1 MFLLEMM
8 RKRKNA
14 TYRLDSLIIE
24 KINAHATKQGVSA
37 NSWLEDYLFNSLKAM
52 GIIDNDELPVGE
64 TRGGDRK
71 SKNSK
76 HENRTQAINDIH
88 LHLNKE

>member
-1 MFLLEMM
+1 MYLLDLEEM

-24 KINAHATKQGVSA
+24 KISEHAKKNDISA
-37 NSWLEDYLFNSLKAM
+37 NSWLEDYLFNSLKTM
-52 GIIDNDELPVGE
+52 GIIDSNEQPLGE

-71 SKNSK
+71 S
-76 HENRTQAINDIH
+76 
-88 LHLNKE
+88 NKSDDL

>member
-1 MFLLEMM
+1 MLLIVEEM

-24 KINAHATKQGVSA
+24 KIAEHAKANGVSA
-37 NSWLEDYLFNSLKAM
+37 NSWLENYLFNSLKSM
-52 GIIDNDELPVGE
+52 GIIDSSELPLGE

-71 SKNSK
+71 SGKG
-76 HENRTQAINDIH
+76 DD
-88 LHLNKE
+88 KE

>member
-1 MFLLEMM
+1 MFLLLLEM

-24 KINAHATKQGVSA
+24 KIVEHAKANGVSA
-37 NSWLEDYLFNSLKAM
+37 NSWLETYLFNSLKSM
-52 GIIDNDELPVGE
+52 GVIDASEAPLGE

-71 SKNSK
+71 ASKSD
-76 HENRTQAINDIH
+76 R
-88 LHLNKE
+88 

>member
-1 MFLLEMM
+1 MFLTLKEM

-24 KINAHATKQGVSA
+24 KIAEHARKHEISA
-37 NSWLEDYLFNSLKAM
+37 NSWLENYLFNSLKAM
-52 GIIDNDELPVGE
+52 EIIENGEKPLGE

-71 SKNSK
+71 NKNT
-76 HENRTQAINDIH
+76 E
-88 LHLNKE
+88 EV

>member
-1 MFLLEMM
+1 MFLILVEM

-24 KINAHATKQGVSA
+24 KIAEHAKKNGVSA
-37 NSWLEDYLFNSLKAM
+37 NGWLEDYLFNSLKSM
-52 GIIDNDELPVGE
+52 GIIDPNELPLGE

-71 SKNSK
+71 SS
-76 HENRTQAINDIH
+76 
-88 LHLNKE
+88 NKVEEQ

>member
-1 MFLLEMM
+1 MLLLLVEM

-24 KINAHATKQGVSA
+24 KIAEHAKNNGVSA
-37 NSWLEDYLFNSLKAM
+37 NSWLEKYLFNSLKSM
-52 GIIDNDELPVGE
+52 GIIDESETPLGE

-71 SKNSK
+71 
-76 HENRTQAINDIH
+76 T
-88 LHLNKE
+88 NKIETNEE

>member
-1 MFLLEMM
+1 MFLILEEM

-24 KINAHATKQGVSA
+24 KIADHAKKNGVSA
-37 NSWLEDYLFNSLKAM
+37 NSWLENYLFNSLKSM
-52 GIIDNDELPVGE
+52 GIIENDEIPLGE

-71 SKNSK
+71 TGKG
-76 HENRTQAINDIH
+76 E
-88 LHLNKE
+88 

>member
-1 MFLLEMM
+1 MYLLLEEM

-24 KINAHATKQGVSA
+24 KITEHATKNNMSA

-52 GIIDNDELPVGE
+52 GIIDANEQPLGE

-71 SKNSK
+71 SKEIK
-76 HENRTQAINDIH
+76 
-88 LHLNKE
+88 